1 MNIVSI
7 VFGQIVMM
15 FCMMAVGAAAYK
27 AGLITERGS
36 TDLSNITLYLVIP
49 FVVLTSFQI
58 EFDADIFHEILV
70 TFILGIAVHAAAIVL
85 SFLLIRGKDNDR
97 TVLERFSIV
106 YPNCGFMGIPLAQA
120 VLGPK
125 GVIYITAFIAAQN
138 LFIWSHGAASMQ
150 GTFNRGSVKEIF
162 KAPVMIATFAGLFCY
177 LFQIKFPVLIYNPLK
192 AIADMNTPLAMI
204 ISGTAI
210 AQTNLLKTLTRPR
223 IYVMTAL
230 RLLLMPMVM
239 FLILLVVP
247 VSKDL
252 KILSLLAS
260 SASTAAITT
269 MFAVKFKKD
278 VGYAAELFAVSTIA
292 AVATL
297 PLMISLGEKFFL

>member
-15 FCMMAVGAAAYK
+15 FLMMAVGAGAYK
-27 AGLITERGS
+27 TGLVTEKGS
-36 TDLSNITLYLVIP
+36 AELSNITLYLVIP

-58 EFDADIFHEILV
+58 DFDANIFHGIV
-70 TFILGIAVHAAAIVL
+70 ITFVLGIIAHGLAILL
-85 SFLLIRGKDNDR
+85 SYGLVRGRDQDR
-97 TVLERFSIV
+97 TALERFSVV

-120 VLGPK
+120 VLGSK

-138 LFIWSHGAASMQ
+138 LFIWSHGVARMQ
-150 GTFNRGSVKEIF
+150 GSFKKESIKEVF
-162 KAPVMIATFAGLFCY
+162 KAPVMIATFAGLLCY
-177 LFQIKFPVLIYNPLK
+177 LLQIKFPALVFRPLK
-192 AIADMNTPLAMI
+192 AIADMNTPLAMM

-210 AQTNLLKTLTRPR
+210 AQTNLLKILSKPR
-223 IYVMTAL
+223 IYILTVL
-230 RLLLMPMVM
+230 RLLVVPFVM
-239 FLILLVVP
+239 FLILIFVP

-252 KILSLLAS
+252 KILSLLAT

-278 VGYAAELFAVSTIA
+278 VGYAAELFAISTIA
-292 AVATL
+292 AIATL
-297 PLMISLGEKFFL
+297 PLMISLGETFF

>member
-15 FCMMAVGAAAYK
+15 FLMMAVGAGAYK
-27 AGLITERGS
+27 AGLVTEKGS
-36 TDLSNITLYLVIP
+36 TELSNITLYLVIP

-58 EFDADIFHEILV
+58 DFDADIFHGIV
-70 TFILGIAVHAAAIVL
+70 ITFALGIIAHGLAILL
-85 SFLLIRGKDNDR
+85 SYGLVRGRNQDR
-97 TVLERFSIV
+97 TVLERFSMV

-120 VLGPK
+120 VLGSK

-138 LFIWSHGAASMQ
+138 LFIWSHGVASMQ
-150 GTFNRGSVKEIF
+150 GAFKKESIKEVF
-162 KAPVMIATFAGLFCY
+162 KAPVMIATFAGLLCY
-177 LFQIKFPVLIYNPLK
+177 LLQIKFPSLVFRPLK
-192 AIADMNTPLAMI
+192 AIADMNTPLAMM

-210 AQTNLLKTLTRPR
+210 AQTNLLKTLAKPR
-223 IYVMTAL
+223 IYIMTAL
-230 RLLLMPMVM
+230 RLLVVPFAML
-239 FLILLVVP
+239 LILFFVP
-247 VSKDL
+247 VTKDL
-252 KILSLLAS
+252 KILSLLAT

-278 VGYAAELFAVSTIA
+278 VGYAAELFAISTIA

-297 PLMISLGEKFFL
+297 PLMISLGETFF

>member
-15 FCMMAVGAAAYK
+15 FLMMAVGAGAYK
-27 AGLITERGS
+27 TGLVTEKGS
-36 TDLSNITLYLVIP
+36 AELSNITLYLVIP

-58 EFDADIFHEILV
+58 DFDANIFHGIV
-70 TFILGIAVHAAAIVL
+70 ITFVLGIIAHGLAILL
-85 SFLLIRGKDNDR
+85 SYGLVRGRDQDR
-97 TVLERFSIV
+97 TALERFSVV

-120 VLGPK
+120 VLGSK

-138 LFIWSHGAASMQ
+138 LFIWSHGVASMQ
-150 GTFNRGSVKEIF
+150 GSFKKESIKEVF
-162 KAPVMIATFAGLFCY
+162 KAPVMIATFAGLLCY
-177 LFQIKFPVLIYNPLK
+177 LLQIKFPALVFRPLK
-192 AIADMNTPLAMI
+192 AIADMNTPLAMM

-210 AQTNLLKTLTRPR
+210 AQTNLLKILSKPR
-223 IYVMTAL
+223 IYILTVL
-230 RLLLMPMVM
+230 RLLVVPFVM
-239 FLILLVVP
+239 FLILIFVP

-252 KILSLLAS
+252 KILSLLAT

-278 VGYAAELFAVSTIA
+278 VGYAAELFAISTIA
-292 AVATL
+292 AIATL
-297 PLMISLGEKFFL
+297 PLMISLGETFF

>member
-15 FCMMAVGAAAYK
+15 FLMMAVGAGAYK
-27 AGLITERGS
+27 TGLVTEMGS
-36 TDLSNITLYLVIP
+36 AELSNITLYLVIP

-58 EFDADIFHEILV
+58 DFDANIFHGIV
-70 TFILGIAVHAAAIVL
+70 ITFVLGIIAHGLAILL
-85 SFLLIRGKDNDR
+85 SYGLVRGRDQDR
-97 TVLERFSIV
+97 TALERFSVV

-120 VLGPK
+120 VLGSK

-138 LFIWSHGAASMQ
+138 LFIWSHGVASMQ
-150 GTFNRGSVKEIF
+150 GSFKKESIKEVF
-162 KAPVMIATFAGLFCY
+162 KAPVMIATFAGLLCY
-177 LFQIKFPVLIYNPLK
+177 LLQIKFPALVFRPLK
-192 AIADMNTPLAMI
+192 AIADMNTPLAMM

-210 AQTNLLKTLTRPR
+210 AQTNLLKILSKPR
-223 IYVMTAL
+223 IYILTVL
-230 RLLLMPMVM
+230 RLLVVPFVM
-239 FLILLVVP
+239 FLILIFVP

-252 KILSLLAS
+252 KILSLLAT

-278 VGYAAELFAVSTIA
+278 VGYAAELFAISTIA
-292 AVATL
+292 AIATL
-297 PLMISLGEKFFL
+297 PLMISLGETFF

>member
-1 MNIVSI
+1 
-7 VFGQIVMM
+7 
-15 FCMMAVGAAAYK
+15 
-27 AGLITERGS
+27 
-36 TDLSNITLYLVIP
+36 
-49 FVVLTSFQI
+49 
-58 EFDADIFHEILV
+58 
-70 TFILGIAVHAAAIVL
+70 
-85 SFLLIRGKDNDR
+85 
-97 TVLERFSIV
+97 
-106 YPNCGFMGIPLAQA
+106 
-120 VLGPK
+120 
-125 GVIYITAFIAAQN
+125 
-138 LFIWSHGAASMQ
+138 MQ
-150 GTFNRGSVKEIF
+150 GTFNLGSVKELF

-177 LFQIKFPVLIYNPLK
+177 LLQIQFPVLVYNPLK

-230 RLLLMPMVM
+230 RLLLVPMVM
-239 FLILLVVP
+239 FLILLFVP

-297 PLMISLGEKFFL
+297 PFMISLGEKFFS

>member
-15 FCMMAVGAAAYK
+15 FLMMAVGAGAYK
-27 AGLITERGS
+27 TGLVTEKGS
-36 TDLSNITLYLVIP
+36 AELSNITLYLVIP

-58 EFDADIFHEILV
+58 DFDANIFHGIV
-70 TFILGIAVHAAAIVL
+70 ITFVLGIIAHGMAILL
-85 SFLLIRGKDNDR
+85 SYGLVRARDQDR
-97 TVLERFSIV
+97 NALERFSIV

-120 VLGPK
+120 VLGSK

-138 LFIWSHGAASMQ
+138 LFIWSHGVASMQ
-150 GTFNRGSVKEIF
+150 GSFKKESIKEVF
-162 KAPVMIATFAGLFCY
+162 KAPVMIATFVGLLCY
-177 LFQIKFPVLIYNPLK
+177 LLQIKFPALVFRPLK
-192 AIADMNTPLAMI
+192 AIADMNTPLAMM

-210 AQTNLLKTLTRPR
+210 AQTNLLKTLSKPR
-223 IYVMTAL
+223 IYIMTAL
-230 RLLLMPMVM
+230 RLLVVPFVM
-239 FLILLVVP
+239 FLILIFVP
-247 VSKDL
+247 VAKDL
-252 KILSLLAS
+252 KILSLLAT

-292 AVATL
+292 AIATL
-297 PLMISLGEKFFL
+297 PLMISLGGTFF

>member
-15 FCMMAVGAAAYK
+15 FLMMAVGAGAYK
-27 AGLITERGS
+27 TGLVTEKGS
-36 TDLSNITLYLVIP
+36 AELSNITLYLVIP

-58 EFDADIFHEILV
+58 DFDANIFHGIV
-70 TFILGIAVHAAAIVL
+70 ITFVLGIIAHGLAILL
-85 SFLLIRGKDNDR
+85 SYGLVRGRDQNR
-97 TVLERFSIV
+97 TALERFSVV

-120 VLGPK
+120 VLGSK

-138 LFIWSHGAASMQ
+138 LFIWSHGVASMQ
-150 GTFNRGSVKEIF
+150 GSFKKESIKEVF
-162 KAPVMIATFAGLFCY
+162 KAPVMIATFVGLLCY
-177 LFQIKFPVLIYNPLK
+177 LLQIKFPALVFRPLK
-192 AIADMNTPLAMI
+192 AIADMNTPLAMM

-210 AQTNLLKTLTRPR
+210 AQTNLLKILSKPR
-223 IYVMTAL
+223 IYILTVL
-230 RLLLMPMVM
+230 RLLVVPFVM
-239 FLILLVVP
+239 FLILIFVP

-252 KILSLLAS
+252 KILSLLAT

-278 VGYAAELFAVSTIA
+278 VGYAAELFAISTIA
-292 AVATL
+292 AIATL
-297 PLMISLGEKFFL
+297 PLMISLGETFF

>member
-15 FCMMAVGAAAYK
+15 FLMMAVGAGAYK
-27 AGLITERGS
+27 TGLVTEKGS
-36 TDLSNITLYLVIP
+36 AELSNITLYLVIP

-58 EFDADIFHEILV
+58 DFDANIFHGIV
-70 TFILGIAVHAAAIVL
+70 ITFVLGIIAHGLAILL
-85 SFLLIRGKDNDR
+85 SYGLVRGRDQNR
-97 TVLERFSIV
+97 TALERFSVV

-120 VLGPK
+120 VLGSK

-138 LFIWSHGAASMQ
+138 LFIWSHGVASMQ
-150 GTFNRGSVKEIF
+150 GSFKKESIKEVF
-162 KAPVMIATFAGLFCY
+162 KAPVMIATFAGLLCY
-177 LFQIKFPVLIYNPLK
+177 LLQIKFPALVFRPLK
-192 AIADMNTPLAMI
+192 AIADMNTPLAMM

-210 AQTNLLKTLTRPR
+210 AQTNLLKILSKPR
-223 IYVMTAL
+223 IYILTVL
-230 RLLLMPMVM
+230 RLLVVPFVM
-239 FLILLVVP
+239 FLILIFVP

-252 KILSLLAS
+252 KILSLLAT

-278 VGYAAELFAVSTIA
+278 VGYAAELFAISTIA
-292 AVATL
+292 AIATL
-297 PLMISLGEKFFL
+297 PLMISLGETFF

>member
-15 FCMMAVGAAAYK
+15 FLMMAVGAGAYK
-27 AGLITERGS
+27 AGLVTERGS
-36 TDLSNITLYLVIP
+36 TELSNITLYLVIP

-58 EFDADIFHEILV
+58 DFDAEIFHGIV
-70 TFILGIAVHAAAIVL
+70 ITFFLGIAAHGMAILL
-85 SFLLIRGKDNDR
+85 SYGLVRGGDKDR

-138 LFIWSHGAASMQ
+138 LFIWSHGVASMQ
-150 GTFNRGSVKEIF
+150 GAFKKESIIEVV
-162 KAPVMIATFAGLFCY
+162 KAPVMIATFAGLLCY
-177 LFQIKFPVLIYNPLK
+177 LLQIKFPVMIYKPLK

-210 AQTNLLKTLTRPR
+210 AQTNLLKTLIKPR
-223 IYVMTAL
+223 IYIMTAL
-230 RLLLMPMVM
+230 RLLAVPLVM
-239 FLILLVVP
+239 FLILLLVP

-252 KILSLLAS
+252 KILSLLAT

-278 VGYAAELFAVSTIA
+278 VGYAAELFAISTIA
-292 AVATL
+292 AIATL
-297 PLMISLGEKFFL
+297 PLMISLGEKFF

>member
-15 FCMMAVGAAAYK
+15 FLMMAVGAGAYK
-27 AGLITERGS
+27 TGLVTEKGS
-36 TDLSNITLYLVIP
+36 AELSNITLYLVIP

-58 EFDADIFHEILV
+58 DFDANIFHGIV
-70 TFILGIAVHAAAIVL
+70 ITFVLGIIAHGMAILL
-85 SFLLIRGKDNDR
+85 SYGLVRGRDQDR
-97 TVLERFSIV
+97 NALERFSIV

-120 VLGPK
+120 VLGSK

-138 LFIWSHGAASMQ
+138 LFIWSHGVASMQ
-150 GTFNRGSVKEIF
+150 GSFKKESIKEVF
-162 KAPVMIATFAGLFCY
+162 KAPVMIATFVGLLCY
-177 LFQIKFPVLIYNPLK
+177 LLQIKFPALVFRPLK
-192 AIADMNTPLAMI
+192 AIADMNTPLAMM

-210 AQTNLLKTLTRPR
+210 AQTNLLKTLSKPR
-223 IYVMTAL
+223 IYIMTAL
-230 RLLLMPMVM
+230 RLLVVPLVM
-239 FLILLVVP
+239 FLILIFVP
-247 VSKDL
+247 VAKDL
-252 KILSLLAS
+252 KILSLLAT

-292 AVATL
+292 AIATL
-297 PLMISLGEKFFL
+297 PLMISLGGTFF